1 MTSQRQLQLQ
11 LFRQQQLQLFRKQQR
26 DFQLSLQRSDFGGT
40 IPRTGAAATSVDELR
55 RDMRKPHSELFGE
68 NCTTGSTAADSGSA
82 HNWSGGGIPLDQRTS
97 SRQAALI
104 DSQHAQVGRLSL
116 ELFSIFFFEIH

>member
-55 RDMRKPHSELFGE
+55 RDMGKPHSESFGE
-68 NCTTGSTAADSGSA
+68 DCTTGSTADSWSA
-82 HNWSGGGIPLDQRTS
+82 HHWSGGGIPLDQRTFG
-97 SRQAALI
+97 REAALT
-104 DSQHAQVGRLSL
+104 DSHHAQVQYRVAAINP
-116 ELFSIFFFEIH
+116 EFFSSYF